1 MNILIRKNLTAHK
14 KRNNLTAIIYSLS
27 IGTVIF
33 VLMIL
38 RQEYALDKYLH
49 SISDSTFALEARN
62 RETCTQ
68 TGPFLDP
75 SKVQPVLNAH
85 ANEIDEW
92 AY

>member
-1 MNILIRKNLTAHK
+1 MLWFLQTVLCFWEKRSMNILIRKNLTAHK

-49 SISDSTFALEARN
+49 SISDSTFALEA
-62 RETCTQ
+62 
-68 TGPFLDP
+68 
-75 SKVQPVLNAH
+75 
-85 ANEIDEW
+85 
-92 AY
+92 